1 MQKQGAFRIHTCIK
15 GKCMRS
21 NYPNLDEYKGLIKW
35 AVIIVIAAIL
45 VFNSFYT
52 INEQEAAVVTTFG
65 IASSTTESG
74 LHFKIPFVQQVTKVD
89 TTIKGFPIG
98 YDAHTNNAIEDES
111 LMITSDFNFV
121 NVDFYVEYRVTDP
134 VKALYA
140 SENYEAVLKTIAQSS
155 IRAEI
160 GSYPVDSVIT
170 TGKSEIQANIK
181 EKITQVLDKHDIGIH
196 LINIT
201 IQDAE
206 PPTAEVLE
214 AFMNVESAKQG
225 AETAVNNANKYR
237 NEQIPAAEAEV
248 DQILKEA
255 ESTKEARVNEA
266 QGQASRFNEIYN
278 EYKKYP
284 LITKQRMFYEAM
296 EELLPD
302 LKVIIDGSD
311 GGTEKILPIEPL
323 ISTGTLETVE

>member
-1 MQKQGAFRIHTCIK
+1 
-15 GKCMRS
+15 
-21 NYPNLDEYKGLIKW
+21 
-35 AVIIVIAAIL
+35 
-45 VFNSFYT
+45 
-52 INEQEAAVVTTFG
+52 
-65 IASSTTESG
+65 
-74 LHFKIPFVQQVTKVD
+74 
-89 TTIKGFPIG
+89 
-98 YDAHTNNAIEDES
+98 
-111 LMITSDFNFV
+111 MITSDFNFV

-181 EKITQVLDKHDIGIH
+181 DKISRHLEQHDIGIT

-248 DQILKEA
+248 DKVLKEV
-255 ESTKEARVNEA
+255 ESTKEARINEA

-302 LKVIIDGSD
+302 LKVIIDGSES
-311 GGTEKILPIEPL
+311 GTEKILPIEPL
-323 ISTGTLETVE
+323 ISVETAE

>member
-1 MQKQGAFRIHTCIK
+1 M
-15 GKCMRS
+15 
-21 NYPNLDEYKGLIKW
+21 NYRNPNLDNYKGLIKW
-35 AVIIVIAAIL
+35 AVIIIIAAIL
-45 VFNSFYT
+45 IFNSFYT

-65 IASSTTESG
+65 IASASTESG
-74 LHFKIPFVQQVTKVD
+74 LHFKIPFVQRVTKVD

-98 YDAHTNNAIEDES
+98 YDAHTNNSIEDES

-181 EKITQVLDKHDIGIH
+181 DKISRHLEQHDIGIT

-248 DQILKEA
+248 DKVLKEA
-255 ESTKEARVNEA
+255 ESTKEARINEA

-302 LKVIIDGSD
+302 LKVIIDGSE
-311 GGTEKILPIEPL
+311 GGTEKILPIEPI
-323 ISTGTLETVE
+323 ISTGTAE

>member
-1 MQKQGAFRIHTCIK
+1 MN
-15 GKCMRS
+15 S
-21 NYPNLDEYKGLIKW
+21 NYSNLENYKGLIKW
-35 AVIIVIAAIL
+35 AVILVIVAVL

-65 IASSTTESG
+65 IASSSTESG
-74 LHFKIPFVQQVTKVD
+74 LHFKIPFVQQVQKVD

-181 EKITQVLDKHDIGIH
+181 DKITHHLEQHDIGIT

-206 PPTAEVLE
+206 PPTSEVVE

-248 DQILKEA
+248 DKVLKEA
-255 ESTKEARVNEA
+255 ESTKEARINEA

-302 LKVIIDGSD
+302 LKVIIDGSES
-311 GGTEKILPIEPL
+311 GTEKILPLEPL
-323 ISTGTLETVE
+323 ISTGATE

>member
-1 MQKQGAFRIHTCIK
+1 M
-15 GKCMRS
+15 
-21 NYPNLDEYKGLIKW
+21 NYRNPNLDNYKGLIKW
-35 AVIIVIAAIL
+35 AVIIIIAAIL
-45 VFNSFYT
+45 IFNSFYT

-65 IASSTTESG
+65 IASASTESG

-98 YDAHTNNAIEDES
+98 YDAHTNNSIEDES

-181 EKITQVLDKHDIGIH
+181 DKIARHLEQHDIGIT

-206 PPTAEVLE
+206 PPTSEVLE

-248 DQILKEA
+248 DKVLKEA
-255 ESTKEARVNEA
+255 ESTKEARINEA

-302 LKVIIDGSD
+302 LKVIIDGSE
-311 GGTEKILPIEPL
+311 GGTEKILPIEPI
-323 ISTGTLETVE
+323 ISTGTAE

>member
-1 MQKQGAFRIHTCIK
+1 MN
-15 GKCMRS
+15 S
-21 NYPNLDEYKGLIKW
+21 NYTNLENYKGLIKW
-35 AVIIVIAAIL
+35 AVILVIVVVL

-65 IASSTTESG
+65 IASSSTESG
-74 LHFKIPFVQQVTKVD
+74 LHFKIPFVQRVQKVD

-181 EKITQVLDKHDIGIH
+181 EKITRHLEQHDIGIT

-206 PPTAEVLE
+206 PPTSEVLE

-248 DQILKEA
+248 DKVLKEA
-255 ESTKEARVNEA
+255 ESTKEARINEA

-302 LKVIIDGSD
+302 LKVIIDGSES
-311 GGTEKILPIEPL
+311 GTEKILPLEPL
-323 ISTGTLETVE
+323 ISTGTTE